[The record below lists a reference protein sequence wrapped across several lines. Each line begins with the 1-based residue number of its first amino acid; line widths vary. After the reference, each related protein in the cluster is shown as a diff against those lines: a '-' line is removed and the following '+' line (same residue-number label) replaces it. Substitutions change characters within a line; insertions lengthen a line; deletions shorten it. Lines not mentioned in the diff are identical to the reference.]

1 MKILIGIL
9 EHPYRILIYFLLIL
23 IFSINFVNCYKME
36 VENRV
41 PDYPVKKC
49 LEYDSKKTIDNVCM
63 ALLPIQ
69 GENEVDKY
77 FGHSIYSANIL
88 PILIVTENNNKD
100 SSFILPT
107 DEPKIY
113 LFKLDEKIKEPP
125 TENSSGTTV
134 NIDAKKSIYEYGDI
148 EWKEGKGERIARG
161 FIGGLA
167 TGFTA
172 IILESFNVDP
182 GEEIH
187 TSAYSVTRKSLR
199 RETLSPF
206 ETESGF
212 IFTKLPKE
220 IDNNHRLFV
229 NISAM
234 NMNSGKKIKFDFIEN
249 LKK

>member
-1 MKILIGIL
+1 MKIFLAVL
-9 EHPYRILIYFLLIL
+9 EHPYRILLHFLLTL
-23 IFSINFVNCYKME
+23 IFSINLVSCYKME
-36 VENRV
+36 VENRI

-49 LEYDSKKTIDNVCM
+49 LEYDSKKTVDNVCM
-63 ALLPIQ
+63 AMLPIQ
-69 GENEVDKY
+69 REHEVDKY

-113 LFKLDEKIKEPP
+113 LFKLDEITKETP
-125 TENSSGTTV
+125 TENSSGTTF
-134 NIDAKKSIYEYGDI
+134 NIDTKKRIYEYGDI

-161 FIGGLA
+161 FIAGLG
-167 TGFTA
+167 TGITGIFSR
-172 IILESFNVDP
+172 SFNVDP
-182 GEEIH
+182 GEDVS

-199 RETLSPF
+199 KETLSPF

-212 IFTKLPKE
+212 IYVKLPNE

-229 NISAM
+229 NISTI
-234 NMNSGKKIKFDFIEN
+234 NMKSGKQSEFVFIQS
-249 LKK
+249 LTK